1 MRNMRVFINGID
13 PSRIE
18 RTRSSNNAVDLIA
31 LPEEKLCQIRS
42 ILPCNAAD
50 QRFFHETTP
59 WLWRKVA
66 ELCPDYRA
74 LSTDCK
80 VLIVSR
86 TCWLFL
92 HRTFAP
98 HYNVLLDGMVDST
111 SVSKTMNIR
120 RGIILAY
127 VMCGAFLVAHIINAV
142 IAEALSVPGGQVR
155 PSPGSDREADV
166 SAALPVL
173 VERIRTSGLFPLP
186 PDPLGMGTAGSS
198 APPSRAPLNLASKI
212 KLLGV
217 VIGDH
222 EGVSAIVEELS
233 SKRQLF
239 FRLHD
244 QIPDVGE
251 ISEIRRDGIVVR
263 QGDQQELLELAT
275 SQIEKP
281 PSAPVTVAP
290 AVAPG
295 PGSPVRTVLDRR
307 DVEQAM
313 GDIPKLLSQARAV
326 PYLVNGAMNGFRLD
340 FIAPASFYEKIGLKY
355 GDVLQQVNG
364 VDIRDPGTMLTLFQ
378 QLRNEKMVK
387 LDVLRNNQ
395 RTAMT
400 FDIR

>member
-1 MRNMRVFINGID
+1 MNMR
-13 PSRIE
+13 
-18 RTRSSNNAVDLIA
+18 
-31 LPEEKLCQIRS
+31 RS
-42 ILPCNAAD
+42 II
-50 QRFFHETTP
+50 F
-59 WLWRKVA
+59 
-66 ELCPDYRA
+66 
-74 LSTDCK
+74 
-80 VLIVSR
+80 
-86 TCWLFL
+86 
-92 HRTFAP
+92 
-98 HYNVLLDGMVDST
+98 
-111 SVSKTMNIR
+111 
-120 RGIILAY
+120 AY
-127 VMCGAFLVAHIINAV
+127 VMCGTFLVAHIINAV
-142 IAEALSVPGGQVR
+142 IAEALSVPVGLVR
-155 PSPGSDREADV
+155 PSPASDREGDV
-166 SAALPVL
+166 SATLPDL
-173 VERIRTSGLFPLP
+173 VEHIRTSGLFPLP
-186 PDPLGMGTAGSS
+186 PDPLGMSTAGSGT
-198 APPSRAPLNLASKI
+198 PPSRAPLNLASKL

-251 ISEIRRDGIVVR
+251 ISEIRRDGMVIR
-263 QGDQQELLELAT
+263 QGDQQELLELAA

-281 PSAPVTVAP
+281 PSAPVP
-290 AVAPG
+290 AVSAVVPV

-313 GDIPKLLSQARAV
+313 GDLPKLLSQARAV

-340 FIAPASFYEKIGLKY
+340 FIAPSSFYEKIGLKY

-378 QLRNEKMVK
+378 QLRNEKTVK

>member
-1 MRNMRVFINGID
+1 
-13 PSRIE
+13 
-18 RTRSSNNAVDLIA
+18 
-31 LPEEKLCQIRS
+31 
-42 ILPCNAAD
+42 
-50 QRFFHETTP
+50 
-59 WLWRKVA
+59 
-66 ELCPDYRA
+66 
-74 LSTDCK
+74 
-80 VLIVSR
+80 
-86 TCWLFL
+86 
-92 HRTFAP
+92 
-98 HYNVLLDGMVDST
+98 MVDST
-111 SVSKTMNIR
+111 SISKTMNIR

-142 IAEALSVPGGQVR
+142 IAEALSVPGGVVR
-155 PSPGSDREADV
+155 PSPGSDREVDV
-166 SAALPVL
+166 SATLPVL

-186 PDPLGMGTAGSS
+186 PDPLGMGTGMGTAGPST
-198 APPSRAPLNLASKI
+198 PPSRVPLNLASKL

-244 QIPDVGE
+244 QIHDVGE

-281 PSAPVTVAP
+281 PSAPVAAVP

>member
-1 MRNMRVFINGID
+1 
-13 PSRIE
+13 
-18 RTRSSNNAVDLIA
+18 
-31 LPEEKLCQIRS
+31 
-42 ILPCNAAD
+42 
-50 QRFFHETTP
+50 
-59 WLWRKVA
+59 
-66 ELCPDYRA
+66 
-74 LSTDCK
+74 
-80 VLIVSR
+80 
-86 TCWLFL
+86 
-92 HRTFAP
+92 
-98 HYNVLLDGMVDST
+98 
-111 SVSKTMNIR
+111 MNIR

-142 IAEALSVPGGQVR
+142 IAEALSVPAGLVR
-155 PSPGSDREADV
+155 PLPGSDREADV
-166 SAALPVL
+166 SASLPVL

-186 PDPLGMGTAGSS
+186 SVPLGMGGMGTAGSVT
-198 APPSRAPLNLASKI
+198 PPPRVPLNLASKL

-244 QIPDVGE
+244 EIPEVGE

-281 PSAPVTVAP
+281 PSAPVTVVP
-290 AVAPG
+290 AVGPA